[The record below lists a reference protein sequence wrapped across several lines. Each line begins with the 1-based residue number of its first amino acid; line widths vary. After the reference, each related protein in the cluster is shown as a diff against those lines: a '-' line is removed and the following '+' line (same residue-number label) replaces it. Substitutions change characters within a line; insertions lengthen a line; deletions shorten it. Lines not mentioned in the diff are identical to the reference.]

1 MSKFNISENLT
12 FDLKNKLNLKESS
25 EIITNLINSILSNN
39 PTLSLLLNKSK
50 ESFTEEDLKKIL
62 SYLASDKRLNKKVFK
77 KAYTE
82 KVRSIPHD
90 HFIKAIAYEFILL
103 SLYICLSLITASL
116 RLTKFKKDLNKTLR
130 EEEKSKEKLF
140 SKFNKKPSDKSKFKN
155 NKPS

>member
-12 FDLKNKLNLKESS
+12 FNLKNKLNLKEST
-25 EIITNLINSILSNN
+25 EVITNLINSILSKN
-39 PTLSLLLNKSK
+39 PALRTLLNKNK

-62 SYLASDKRLNKKVFK
+62 SYLASDKRLNKKIFK

-103 SLYICLSLITASL
+103 SLYICLSLIIASL
-116 RLTKFKKDLNKTLR
+116 RLNKFKKDMEKTLR
-130 EEEKSKEKLF
+130 EEEKSKENLF
-140 SKFNKKPSDKSKFKN
+140 SKFNKNSSAKSKFKN
-155 NKPS
+155 NKP

>member
-25 EIITNLINSILSNN
+25 EIIINLINSILSKN
-39 PTLSLLLNKSK
+39 PALRLLLNQNK

-82 KVRSIPHD
+82 KVRAIPHD
-90 HFIKAIAYEFILL
+90 YFIKAMAYEFILL
-103 SLYICLSLITASL
+103 SLYICLSLIIASL
-116 RLTKFKKDLNKTLR
+116 RLNKFKKDMQKILR

-140 SKFNKKPSDKSKFKN
+140 SKFNKKPSAKSKFKN
-155 NKPS
+155 N